1 MTATEKLKVLFE
13 DNHLLVVLKEPDVL
27 SQGDA
32 SGDPD
37 MLGIAKEYIK
47 NKYNK
52 PGEVYLGLIH
62 RLDRRVGGLM
72 AFAKTSK
79 AAGRLSREIRERQF
93 KKEYVAL
100 VTGDAPVSGMLTDYL
115 VKVKRRGRIV
125 AEAAS
130 PEDRFAQKAV
140 MNYRKIKTVRH
151 DGKIFSVLLINLV
164 TGRYNQI
171 RKQLALAGHPI
182 VGDFKYGYRGENYDD
197 RLGLFCWRLVFKHP
211 TANAIVDVKN
221 LPSGWL
227 WGNLEDDE
235 FEHE

>member
-93 KKEYVAL
+93 KKNM
-100 VTGDAPVSGMLTDYL
+100 S
-115 VKVKRRGRIV
+115 
-125 AEAAS
+125 
-130 PEDRFAQKAV
+130 
-140 MNYRKIKTVRH
+140 
-151 DGKIFSVLLINLV
+151 LL
-164 TGRYNQI
+164 
-171 RKQLALAGHPI
+171 
-182 VGDFKYGYRGENYDD
+182 
-197 RLGLFCWRLVFKHP
+197 
-211 TANAIVDVKN
+211 
-221 LPSGWL
+221 
-227 WGNLEDDE
+227 
-235 FEHE
+235 